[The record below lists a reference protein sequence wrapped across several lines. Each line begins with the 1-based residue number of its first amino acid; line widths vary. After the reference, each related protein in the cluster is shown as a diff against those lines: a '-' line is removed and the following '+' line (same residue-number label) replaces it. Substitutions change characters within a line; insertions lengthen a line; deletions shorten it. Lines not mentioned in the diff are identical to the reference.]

1 MIVKSD
7 LAYIL
12 LPLNDSAATIGSAI
26 GASAAKLGSAIG
38 ASAAKLGSAIEAS
51 AAKLGSGLGAH
62 VETSGLPP
70 ANGKPDTS
78 LGQLL
83 VDMLQE
89 GAGNSSNSRQVK
101 T

>member
-26 GASAAKLGSAIG
+26 GASAAKLGS
-38 ASAAKLGSAIEAS
+38 
-51 AAKLGSGLGAH
+51 GLGAYA
-62 VETSGLPP
+62 ETSGLPA
-70 ANGKPDTS
+70 ANGKPGTR

-89 GAGNSSNSRQVK
+89 GNSNSSRQVK

>member
-12 LPLNDSAATIGSAI
+12 LPLNESVATIGSAI
-26 GASAAKLGSAIG
+26 GASAANF
-38 ASAAKLGSAIEAS
+38 
-51 AAKLGSGLGAH
+51 GSGLGAYA
-62 VETSGLPP
+62 ETSGLPP
-70 ANGKPDTS
+70 ANGKPENS

-89 GAGNSSNSRQVK
+89 AAGNSSSSRQVK

>member
-26 GASAAKLGSAIG
+26 GASAT
-38 ASAAKLGSAIEAS
+38 KLGSAIEAS
-51 AAKLGSGLGAH
+51 AAKLGSGLGAYA
-62 VETSGLPP
+62 ETSGLP
-70 ANGKPDTS
+70 ATNGKPDNS

-89 GAGNSSNSRQVK
+89 GAGNSSNSSRQVK

>member
-26 GASAAKLGSAIG
+26 GASAAKLGS
-38 ASAAKLGSAIEAS
+38 
-51 AAKLGSGLGAH
+51 GLGAYA
-62 VETSGLPP
+62 EKTSGLPP
-70 ANGKPDTS
+70 ANGKPDNS

-89 GAGNSSNSRQVK
+89 GAGNSNSSRQVK
-101 T
+101 K

>member
-26 GASAAKLGSAIG
+26 GASAAKLGS
-38 ASAAKLGSAIEAS
+38 
-51 AAKLGSGLGAH
+51 GLGAYA
-62 VETSGLPP
+62 ETSGLPP
-70 ANGKPDTS
+70 ANGKPENS

-89 GAGNSSNSRQVK
+89 GAGNSNSSRQVE

>member
-12 LPLNDSAATIGSAI
+12 LPLNDTAATIGSAI
-26 GASAAKLGSAIG
+26 GASAAKLGSA
-38 ASAAKLGSAIEAS
+38 
-51 AAKLGSGLGAH
+51 LGAYA
-62 VETSGLPP
+62 ETSGLPVT
-70 ANGKPDTS
+70 NGKPDNS
-78 LGQLL
+78 LDQLL

-101 T
+101 TYCT

>member
-26 GASAAKLGSAIG
+26 GAYAAN
-38 ASAAKLGSAIEAS
+38 
-51 AAKLGSGLGAH
+51 LGSGLGAYA
-62 VETSGLPP
+62 ETSGLPP
-70 ANGKPDTS
+70 ANGKPDNN

-89 GAGNSSNSRQVK
+89 GAGNSNSNSNRQVN

>member
-12 LPLNDSAATIGSAI
+12 LPLNDSVATIGSAI
-26 GASAAKLGSAIG
+26 GASAAKLGG
-38 ASAAKLGSAIEAS
+38 
-51 AAKLGSGLGAH
+51 GLGAYA
-62 VETSGLPP
+62 ETSGLPP

-89 GAGNSSNSRQVK
+89 GAGNSNSSRQVK

>member
-12 LPLNDSAATIGSAI
+12 LPLNDTAATIGSA
-26 GASAAKLGSAIG
+26 
-38 ASAAKLGSAIEAS
+38 
-51 AAKLGSGLGAH
+51 LGAYA
-62 VETSGLPP
+62 ETSGLPVT
-70 ANGKPDTS
+70 NGKPDNS
-78 LGQLL
+78 LDQLL

-101 T
+101 TYCT

>member
-12 LPLNDSAATIGSAI
+12 LPLNESAVATIGSAI
-26 GASAAKLGSAIG
+26 GASAAKLGSA
-38 ASAAKLGSAIEAS
+38 
-51 AAKLGSGLGAH
+51 LGAYA
-62 VETSGLPP
+62 ETSGLPP
-70 ANGKPDTS
+70 ANGKPDNS

-89 GAGNSSNSRQVK
+89 GTVNSKQ
-101 T
+101 